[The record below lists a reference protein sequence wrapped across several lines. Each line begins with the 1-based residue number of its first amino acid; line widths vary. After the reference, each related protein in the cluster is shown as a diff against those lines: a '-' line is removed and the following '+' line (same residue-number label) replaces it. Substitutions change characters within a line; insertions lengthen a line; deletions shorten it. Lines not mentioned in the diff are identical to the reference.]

1 MTPDE
6 AMTGTFKMKLPP
18 DLLNAIEHHP
28 VQEQSKDLTVGAMK
42 PTLVER
48 MLGLFTKKSTRRTS

>member
-6 AMTGTFKMKLPP
+6 ATMTGTFKMKLPP
-18 DLLNAIEHHP
+18 DLLDAIEDQP
-28 VQEQSKDLTVGAMK
+28 LQSQAADLNVGSMK

-48 MLGLFTKKSTRRTS
+48 MIGLFSRKSAKRS

>member
-6 AMTGTFKMKLPP
+6 AMTGTFKMKLPQ
-18 DLLNAIEHHP
+18 DLLNAIERQP
-28 VQEQSKDLTVGAMK
+28 KQDPNSDLTVGSMK

-48 MLGLFTKKSTRRTS
+48 MIGLFTRKNSRRSS